1 MVLSCKNN
9 KHQNPRRVSEWGL
22 RAFWEEL
29 IDTGEEGKKK
39 RRKEGA
45 NGGMKEGR
53 KERRRKIF
61 KQLSSTLK
69 KGDT

>member
-45 NGGMKEGR
+45 NGGMKE
-53 KERRRKIF
+53 
-61 KQLSSTLK
+61 
-69 KGDT
+69 